1 MTGCGFARLLSEQ
14 PRSPLCGC
22 RFYERKVAI
31 MMDQFNVK
39 PLGKREQF
47 TFKCTRCGDCCRGI
61 KESVML
67 ESMDAYRLAR
77 LLRQTDP
84 SIQMMDDM
92 LLKYATPVP
101 LTDNGFPI
109 YVLKTLGEDDT
120 CIFLKENRCAVYHAR
135 PRTCRL
141 YPISVNPD
149 EKGTGFEYLLC
160 REKPHHFIGGT
171 VRTKDW
177 LRDNF
182 KREDQEF
189 VTAEYEAITKIG
201 PLMNRI
207 SEHQQ
212 PQAIVA
218 LLFARYYDFDLDAPF
233 MPQYRRNQERL
244 IEKLRHLA
252 AAK

>member
-1 MTGCGFARLLSEQ
+1 
-14 PRSPLCGC
+14 
-22 RFYERKVAI
+22 

-67 ESMDAYRLAR
+67 ESLDAYRLAR
-77 LLRQTDP
+77 LLRQTDS

-92 LLKYATPVP
+92 LLKYANPVP

-120 CIFLKENRCAVYHAR
+120 CIFLKDNKCSVYSSR

-141 YPISVNPD
+141 YPITVGPGEQYGS
-149 EKGTGFEYLLC
+149 FEYLLC
-160 REKPHHFIGGT
+160 REKPHHFVGGT

-177 LRDNF
+177 LRENF
-182 KREDQEF
+182 KREDQEY
-189 VTAEYEAITKIG
+189 VVAEYMAVTELG
-201 PLMNRI
+201 RLMKKV
-207 SEHQQ
+207 SEHDQ
-212 PQAIVA
+212 PSAIVA
-218 LLFARYYDFDLDAPF
+218 MLFARYYDFDLDAPF
-233 MPQYRRNQERL
+233 MPQYHRNMKRL
-244 IEKLRHLA
+244 LNELNELTA
-252 AAK
+252 

>member
-1 MTGCGFARLLSEQ
+1 
-14 PRSPLCGC
+14 
-22 RFYERKVAI
+22 

-67 ESMDAYRLAR
+67 ESLDAYRLAQ
-77 LLRQTDP
+77 LLRQTDS
-84 SIQMMDDM
+84 SIQMVDDM

-120 CIFLKENRCAVYHAR
+120 CIFLKDNRCSVYPAR

-141 YPISVNPD
+141 YPITVGPGENGRD
-149 EKGTGFEYLLC
+149 FEYLLC
-160 REKPHHFIGGT
+160 REKPHHFVGGT

-182 KREDQEF
+182 KREDQEYIQE
-189 VTAEYEAITKIG
+189 EYETITKIG
-201 PLMNRI
+201 QLMRSI
-207 SEHQQ
+207 GEHNQ

-218 LLFARYYDFDLDAPF
+218 LLFARYYDFDLDKPF
-233 MPQYRRNQERL
+233 MSQYRCNHEQL
-244 IEKLRHLA
+244 IKKLRDMSERN
-252 AAK
+252 